1 MAEKRLRDL
10 EKPNKYKDFLR
21 AIAHLQ
27 VKHPFLTLAFIMTI
41 TIVLLGGVAQVK
53 TVASL
58 EKMMPTDIEEIKAF
72 NTLRDQHLGQD
83 MLGVVIELDPDSTI
97 VVKGDILDYEYYSYV
112 RSLKSTIAQEDGILS
127 VYAFTDVI
135 DGVAQRQGIVVTP
148 ETYSAIASNPQV
160 REQLAMFVNHDTTNT
175 VLMISTDVSANDA
188 RMNLLATKLK
198 QDIDSVGKPIG
209 TKIQITGTPVIQQK
223 LGEVIEHDRGLT
235 EKLSALFVFII
246 VAVIFGS
253 IIAAL
258 VPMVSILLSIV
269 WLYGMMGYLHLPIST
284 LAGGVA
290 AMVIGIGVDY
300 SIHLRN
306 KFEYE
311 RKKGESLEYS
321 VEETMANT
329 GYVLTIVTIVT
340 AIAFLTF
347 TLGQMPEM
355 GRFGLLMAMGVTL
368 AFILSVVG
376 LPALFIIEEKT
387 IYWAKEKMHFGVE
400 GELVLADANELA
412 KNNEQEIKHLSDKKT
427 VSDKKTLSDKKNIS
441 DKNNHWGRV

>member
-1 MAEKRLRDL
+1 MTEKRLRDL

-21 AIAHLQ
+21 SIAHIQ
-27 VKHPFLTLAFIMTI
+27 VKHPFLTLAFII
-41 TIVLLGGVAQVK
+41 AVTIVLLGGVAQVK

-58 EKMMPTDIEEIKAF
+58 EKMMPTNIEEIKAF

-83 MLGVVIELDPDSTI
+83 MLGVVVGINPDSTI
-97 VVKGDILDYEYYSYV
+97 IVRGDILDYEYYSYV
-112 RSLKSTIAQEDGILS
+112 KSLKTTIAQEDSILS
-127 VYAFTDVI
+127 VNTFTDVI
-135 DGVAQRQGIVVTP
+135 DGAAQRQGITVNEQNYAMIVN
-148 ETYSAIASNPQV
+148 NPQV
-160 REQLAMFVNHDTTNT
+160 RDQLSMFVNHDNTNT

-188 RMNLLATKLK
+188 RMNLLATKIK
-198 QDIDSVGKPIG
+198 QDIDSVGKPRG
-209 TKIQITGTPVIQQK
+209 TIIQITGTPVIQQK

-235 EKLSALFVFII
+235 EKLSALFVFVI
-246 VAVIFGS
+246 VAIIFGS

-376 LPALFIIEEKT
+376 LPALFIIEEKI
-387 IYWAKEKMHFGVE
+387 IYWAKDRMKFGIE
-400 GELVLADANELA
+400 GELVLTDANKKAEET
-412 KNNEQEIKHLSDKKT
+412 EQEIKHISDKKI
-427 VSDKKTLSDKKNIS
+427 SDKKNIR
-441 DKNNHWGRV
+441 GRA

>member
-1 MAEKRLRDL
+1 MSEKKLRDL

-21 AIAHLQ
+21 TIAHIQ
-27 VKHPFLTLAFIMTI
+27 VKHPFLTIAFIMVV

-72 NTLRDQHLGQD
+72 NTMRDQHLGQD
-83 MLGVVIELDPDSTI
+83 MLGVVIELNPDSTI
-97 VVKGDILDYEYYSYV
+97 IVNGDILNYEYYNYV
-112 RSLKSTIAQEDGILS
+112 KTLKSTISQEDSILT
-127 VYAFTDVI
+127 VYAFTDII
-135 DGVAQRQGIVVTP
+135 DGAAERQGIVVNDAQ
-148 ETYSAIASNPQV
+148 TYAVIVNNAQV
-160 REQLAMFVNHDTTNT
+160 REQLGMFVNHDNTNT

-209 TKIQITGTPVIQQK
+209 TTIQITGTPVIQQK
-223 LGEVIEHDRGLT
+223 LGEVIEHDCGLT
-235 EKLSALFVFII
+235 EKLSALFVFVI
-246 VAVIFGS
+246 VAIIFGS
-253 IIAAL
+253 IIAAM

-290 AMVIGIGVDY
+290 AMVIGIGVDF

-376 LPALFIIEEKT
+376 LPALFIIEEKI
-387 IYWAKEKMHFGVE
+387 IYWAKDRMHFGIE
-400 GELVLADANELA
+400 GELVLTDANKKAE
-412 KNNEQEIKHLSDKKT
+412 ETEDEIKHITDRPAKGI
-427 VSDKKTLSDKKNIS
+427 DKKN
-441 DKNNHWGRV
+441 NRGRA